1 MIYAHVC
8 MREKD
13 ARPKEQYRK
22 PTARTT
28 DATPAGADDA
38 GTGAAATTHADAGEE
53 RKME

>member
-1 MIYAHVC
+1 MNFAHVC

-13 ARPKEQYRK
+13 ARPKEQYKK
-22 PTARTT
+22 PTAAGD
-28 DATPAGADDA
+28 DAADDA